1 MFVKFILT
9 LVIINYVI
17 VNGFNTITSLQSSM
31 KLYSPRMKTITTTS
45 MSHVEKDNNKNKSIK
60 DFMKVTFATVF
71 AVGSFANNVWSADYA
86 PSSAPP
92 QLTPQVA
99 RQAPRAVQP
108 GVPEKWIYSKFL
120 DEVEKN
126 DVEKVTFSPDGKKAV
141 GVNNDGDRFTV
152 DIPND
157 PNLLSFLVQ
166 HKVEINVAP
175 INNNGGPGGAD
186 NAVVVPEG
194 DLDRAI
200 QTFIVPGFL
209 TSLIFFVPAFK
220 LLFPSKEELNK
231 VKNRQQQPRAGP
243 RPPGLFGGG
252 GRPGGGPGARGPG
265 GLDPESF
272 AKSRAKVDLTPV
284 TNTNFADVAGCDSAK
299 IELEEV
305 VDFLKNPD
313 KYTDMGAK
321 IPRGCLLNG
330 PPGTGKTLLARAVA
344 GEAGVP
350 FISVSGS
357 EFVQIF
363 VGVGAARVRD
373 LFRQARE
380 NAPCIIFI
388 DEIDAVGRQRGSGG
402 QNDEREQTLN
412 QLLVEMDGFDGNPG
426 VITIAATNRIDI
438 LDEALVRAGRFDR
451 KIEVSL
457 PDFKGRVE
465 ILKVHAR
472 NKPLAP
478 DVDLEQIARR
488 TPGLSGASLKNL
500 LNEAAIHA
508 TRTTKDVIEWD
519 DVDWA
524 IDRVTVGMEK
534 NNKDALVQDI
544 ELVAFHE
551 AGHAIVG
558 GLMPEYDT
566 VTKIS
571 IVPRTSGAGGLTF
584 FSPLEDR
591 LDNVVTWHYLES
603 QLAVAW
609 GGRVA
614 EELVFGPSRVTTGAS
629 GDLQQIFRIA
639 RAMVCE
645 LGMSRLP
652 PLNYDFQSQGEGDVD
667 WPLSSWLKE
676 RINTEI
682 LRLASN
688 GYYTAKKILLENEEL
703 LWELARRLVQDDSI
717 SQEEFHFMLYE
728 YKAKTYPY
736 SLYGDTKVDQMPYQ
750 NDADSIADDLFEA
763 MPKFSKLMP
772 SIDELT
778 DPIAI
783 QNLPALKKKYEEDEQ
798 ASLERMR
805 RPNPLLNEDWGKSK
819 MEIIAEAQKAKA
831 EDERK
836 AKLFAMLEEYQQ
848 EDAIKKQLKA
858 VKSARDATIKKML
871 DNAVL

>member
-1 MFVKFILT
+1 MT
-9 LVIINYVI
+9 NDD
-17 VNGFNTITSLQSSM
+17 QSNLM
-31 KLYSPRMKTITTTS
+31 K
-45 MSHVEKDNNKNKSIK
+45 KSIK
-60 DFMKVTFATVF
+60 ASLATILTIGSF
-71 AVGSFANNVWSADYA
+71 IGGSFAADYA

-92 QLTPQVA
+92 QLTPQIT
-99 RQAPRAVQP
+99 RQSPKATQA

-126 DVEKVTFSPDGKKAV
+126 HVEKVTFSPDGKKAV
-141 GVNNDGDRFTV
+141 GTDDDGDRFTV

-175 INNNGGPGGAD
+175 INANGVSGSDA
-186 NAVVVPEG
+186 AALVLPESSI
-194 DLDRAI
+194 DRLV
-200 QTFIVPGFL
+200 QTFVLPGFF
-209 TSLIFFVPAFK
+209 TALIFLLPTFK
-220 LLFPSKEELNK
+220 LLFPSKEDLDKPKE
-231 VKNRQQQPRAGP
+231 RARAPPRG
-243 RPPGLFGGG
+243 PGLFGGG
-252 GRPGGGPGARGPG
+252 GGPRPRGPG

-272 AKSRAKVDLTPV
+272 AKSKAKIDLTPV

-313 KYTDMGAK
+313 RYTEMGAK

-357 EFVQIF
+357 EFVQVF

-373 LFRQARE
+373 MYRQARE
-380 NAPCIIFI
+380 NAPCIVFI
-388 DEIDAVGRQRGSGG
+388 DEIDAVGRQRGSGSS
-402 QNDEREQTLN
+402 NDEREQTLN

-426 VITIAATNRIDI
+426 VITIAATNRLDI

-451 KIEVSL
+451 KIEISL
-457 PDFKGRVE
+457 PDFKGRFEV
-465 ILKVHAR
+465 LKVHAR

-478 DVDLEQIARR
+478 DVDLEQVARR
-488 TPGLSGASLKNL
+488 TPGLAGASLKNL

-508 TRTTKDVIEWD
+508 ARTQKEVIEWD

-524 IDRVTVGMEK
+524 IDRVTVGLEK
-534 NNKDALVQDI
+534 PNKDALVQDI

-558 GLMPEYDT
+558 GLLPEYDT

-571 IVPRTSGAGGLTF
+571 IVPRVSGAGGLTF

-591 LDNVVTWHYLES
+591 LDNVVTRHYLES

-614 EELVFGPSRVTTGAS
+614 EELVFGAAKVTTGAS

-652 PLNYDFQSQGEGDVD
+652 PLNYDFQPQGDGDVD
-667 WPLSSWLKE
+667 WPLSVWLKE

-682 LRLASN
+682 LRLVSN
-688 GYYTAKKILLENEEL
+688 GYYTAKKILMENEDL
-703 LWELARRLVQDDSI
+703 LWELARRLVQDDQV
-717 SQEEFHFMLYE
+717 SQEEFHFMLNDYN
-728 YKAKTYPY
+728 AKMYPY
-736 SLYGDTKVDQMPYQ
+736 SLYGDTKVDLMPYQ
-750 NDADSIADDLFEA
+750 NDPDAVADDLFDA
-763 MPKFSKLMP
+763 IPKFSQLMP
-772 SIDELT
+772 KAFELT
-778 DPIAI
+778 DPEAIAK
-783 QNLPALKKKYEEDEQ
+783 LPELKKKFEADEA

-805 RPNPLLNEDWGKSK
+805 RPNPLLNADWGKSK
-819 MEIIAEAQKAKA
+819 MEIVAEAEKALI
-831 EDERK
+831 EEERK
-836 AKLFAMLEEYQQ
+836 QQLLKFLESYKE
-848 EDAIKKQLKA
+848 EDKVRKQLKGA
-858 VKSARDATIKKML
+858 KAARDVTVRKLMDSGVI
-871 DNAVL
+871 

>member
-1 MFVKFILT
+1 MLFKTIVALAIFCQLVSSFKGHANLMQKKSRTVSLSMELGKRATSAWKTAVATALT
-9 LVIINYVI
+9 F
-17 VNGFNTITSLQSSM
+17 GAITS
-31 KLYSPRMKTITTTS
+31 
-45 MSHVEKDNNKNKSIK
+45 
-60 DFMKVTFATVF
+60 
-71 AVGSFANNVWSADYA
+71 ANAADYA

-92 QLTPQVA
+92 QIVPQVA
-99 RQAPRAVQP
+99 RQNPKAVQP
-108 GVPEKWIYSKFL
+108 GAPEKWIYSKFL

-126 DVEKVTFSPDGKKAV
+126 DVEKVTFSPDGKKAL
-141 GVNNDGDRFTV
+141 GVDNDGDRFTV

-175 INNNGGPGGAD
+175 INANGGVGGAD
-186 NAVVVPEG
+186 NAVVVPESQFER
-194 DLDRAI
+194 LL
-200 QTFIVPGFL
+200 QTFIIPGIV
-209 TSLIFFVPAFK
+209 TGAIYTYPAIK
-220 LLFPSKEELNK
+220 ALFPSKEDVENAK
-231 VKNRQQQPRAGP
+231 KRANSP
-243 RPPGLFGGG
+243 RPPQGPGGLFGPP
-252 GRPGGGPGARGPG
+252 GRGGARGPG

-272 AKSRAKVDLTPV
+272 AKSKAKVDLTPV

-313 KYTDMGAK
+313 RYTDMGAK
-321 IPRGCLLNG
+321 IPRGVLLNG

-357 EFVQIF
+357 EFVQVF

-388 DEIDAVGRQRGSGG
+388 DEIDAIGRQRGSGG

-451 KIEVSL
+451 KVEISL
-457 PDFKGRVE
+457 PDFKGRFDV
-465 ILKVHAR
+465 LKVHAR
-472 NKPLAP
+472 NKPLSP
-478 DVDLEQIARR
+478 DVDLEQVARR

-508 TRTTKDVIEWD
+508 ARDEKEIIEWD

-524 IDRVTVGMEK
+524 IDRVTVGLEK
-534 NNKDALVQDI
+534 KNTDAIVKDI

-571 IVPRTSGAGGLTF
+571 IVPRVSGAGGLTF

-591 LDNVVTWHYLES
+591 LDNVVTRHYLES
-603 QLAVAW
+603 QVAVAW

-614 EELVFGPSRVTTGAS
+614 EEIVFGPSRVTTGAS
-629 GDLQQIFRIA
+629 ADLQQIFRIV
-639 RAMVCE
+639 RAMVCQ

-652 PLNYDFQSQGEGDVD
+652 PLNYDFEGQGDGDID
-667 WPLSSWLKE
+667 WQLSGWLKE
-676 RINTEI
+676 RINSEI
-682 LRLASN
+682 LRIASN

-703 LWELARRLVQDDSI
+703 LWELARRLVQDDQV
-717 SQEEFHFMLYE
+717 SQEEFHYMLYE
-728 YKAKTYPY
+728 YKAKVYPY
-736 SLYGDTKVDQMPYQ
+736 GLYGDTKLDEMPYQ
-750 NDADSIADDLFEA
+750 TDPDAVAEDLFA
-763 MPKFSKLMP
+763 AIPKFSELMP
-772 SIDELT
+772 KPDELT
-778 DPIAI
+778 DPEAI
-783 QNLPALKKKYEEDEQ
+783 SKLPALKKQYKEFEAAQ
-798 ASLERMR
+798 LEKMR
-805 RPNPLLNEDWGKSK
+805 RPNPLLNDDWGKSK
-819 MEIIAEAQKAKA
+819 MDIVAEAQKVKA
-831 EDERK
+831 EEERK
-836 AKLFAMLEEYQQ
+836 KKLFEVLEQYEGEAKL
-848 EDAIKKQLKA
+848 KKQLKA
-858 VKSARDATIKKML
+858 AKNARTDAVNRLLEVAM
-871 DNAVL
+871 D

>member
-1 MFVKFILT
+1 MTAENNDIAKALKSGLAAV
-9 LVIINYVI
+9 VAA
-17 VNGFNTITSLQSSM
+17 GSMMGSS
-31 KLYSPRMKTITTTS
+31 Y
-45 MSHVEKDNNKNKSIK
+45 
-60 DFMKVTFATVF
+60 A
-71 AVGSFANNVWSADYA
+71 ADYA
-86 PSSAPP
+86 PASAPP
-92 QLTPQVA
+92 QLTPQITKT
-99 RQAPRAVQP
+99 APRAASA
-108 GVPEKWIYSKFL
+108 GTPEKWIYSKFL
-120 DEVEKN
+120 DECEK
-126 DVEKVTFSPDGKKAV
+126 DHVEKVTFAPDGKKAV
-141 GVNNDGDRFTV
+141 GVDDDGDRFTV

-175 INNNGGPGGAD
+175 INANGGTGAAD
-186 NAVVVPEG
+186 AAALVLPDSEF
-194 DLDRAI
+194 DRLI
-200 QTFIVPGFL
+200 QTFALPGLF
-209 TSLIFFVPAFK
+209 TSLIFLVPTFK
-220 LLFPSKEELNK
+220 LLFPSKEDLAKAKEPK
-231 VKNRQQQPRAGP
+231 AKAPPRG
-243 RPPGLFGGG
+243 PGLFGGG
-252 GRPGGGPGARGPG
+252 GRGPGGGARGPG
-265 GLDPESF
+265 GLDPEAF
-272 AKSRAKVDLTPV
+272 AKSKAKVDLTPV
-284 TNTNFADVAGCDSAK
+284 TNTGFADVAGCDSAK

-321 IPRGCLLNG
+321 IPKGCLLNG

-357 EFVQIF
+357 EFVQVF

-373 LFRQARE
+373 MFKQARE

-388 DEIDAVGRQRGSGG
+388 DEIDAVGRQRGSGSS
-402 QNDEREQTLN
+402 NDEREQTLN
-412 QLLVEMDGFDGNPG
+412 QLLVEMDGFDGNSG

-451 KIEVSL
+451 KIEIGL
-457 PDFKGRVE
+457 PDFKGRFEV
-465 ILKVHAR
+465 LKVHAR

-478 DVDLEQIARR
+478 DVDLEQVARR
-488 TPGLSGASLKNL
+488 TPGLAGASLKNL

-508 TRTTKDVIEWD
+508 ARTQKEIIEWD

-534 NNKDALVQDI
+534 PNKDALVQDI

-571 IVPRTSGAGGLTF
+571 IVPRVSGAGGLTF

-591 LDNVVTWHYLES
+591 LDNVVTLHYLES

-614 EELVFGPSRVTTGAS
+614 EELVFGADKVTTGAS

-652 PLNYDFQSQGEGDVD
+652 PLNYDFQGNGDGDVD
-667 WPLSSWLKE
+667 WQLSGWLKE
-676 RINTEI
+676 RINSEI

-688 GYYTAKKILLENEEL
+688 GYYTAKKILMENEEL
-703 LWELARRLVQDDSI
+703 LWELARRLVQDDQV

-728 YKAKTYPY
+728 YNAQMHPY
-736 SLYGDTKVDQMPYQ
+736 SMYGDTKVDEMPYQ
-750 NDADSIADDLFEA
+750 NDPNSIADDLFA
-763 MPKFSKLMP
+763 SIPKMSELMP
-772 SIDELT
+772 EAGELT
-778 DPIAI
+778 DENAIA
-783 QNLPALKKKYEEDEQ
+783 NLPALRAQYELDE
-798 ASLERMR
+798 AFTLEKMR
-805 RPNPLLNEDWGKSK
+805 RPNPLMNEDWGKSK
-819 MEIIAEAQKAKA
+819 MEIIAEAQKAKT
-831 EDERK
+831 EEERK
-836 AKLFAMLEEYQQ
+836 QKLLKMLEEYQV
-848 EDAIKKQLKA
+848 EDDIKREIKA
-858 VKSARDATIKKML
+858 AKESRENVVKKML
-871 DNAVL
+871 DSGVM